1 MSSTV
6 SRRLEVAVVSNPLV
20 PPHGPDD
27 HDDPTGIRALLG
39 GLPNPGPMPPD
50 LVARINASIAA
61 EQSARSGQSVNPFAD
76 PTVVPLRR
84 RPRWQRF
91 GLAAAVAAVAAIGLP
106 ALLSSTGSSWMASL
120 TTHSSSAGSAG
131 SVADSAAG
139 APVSPKA
146 AAPPVTIYA
155 SGTAYTS
162 GAFATEVQRFLD
174 HPGTPLAPLTAESPH
189 LGPAA
194 TPLGL
199 APCVA
204 ALGLDPAARLQ
215 ADLGT
220 FDGAP
225 AVMIVVGTDTG
236 QMAYAVGR
244 GCTAGA
250 TTVLAGPVRVG

>member
-1 MSSTV
+1 M
-6 SRRLEVAVVSNPLV
+6 VSNPPV

-27 HDDPTGIRALLG
+27 RDDPTGIRALLG
-39 GLPNPGPMPPD
+39 AMPDPGPMPAD

-61 EQSARSGQSVNPFAD
+61 EQSARSGRSESPSASPFSD

-91 GLAAAVAAVAAIGLP
+91 GLAAAVAAVAAVGVP

-120 TTHSSSAGSAG
+120 TTHSSAAGSAG

-139 APVSPKA
+139 GPASAKA
-146 AAPPVTIYA
+146 AVPAVTIYA

-162 GAFATEVQRFLD
+162 GAFATQVQGFLD
-174 HPGTPLAPLTAESPH
+174 HPGAPLAPLSAEAPH

-199 APCVA
+199 APCLA
-204 ALGLDPAARLQ
+204 ALRLDPAARMQ
-215 ADLGT
+215 ADLST
-220 FDGAP
+220 FDGVP
-225 AVMIVVGTDTG
+225 AVMVVVVTDSGRT
-236 QMAYAVGR
+236 AYAVGR

-250 TTVLAGPVRVG
+250 TTVLAGPVPVG